1 MADGTPN
8 PVPPNNPG
16 ISQDVSQVFLR
27 TWPSLATAPH
37 TTAPHT
43 TAPHTTAPHKT
54 TAGSGRG
61 DGGRGAAGDAG
72 GVGAGT
78 NLKRDRIPD
87 KDLGAYLK
95 MSSNGLL
102 AGSDPLIS
110 DLLRSIRI
118 KNKDAS
124 KVGSVIG
131 SMMGGGGEKGRKE
144 IGMSVNDFHHQLR

>member
-1 MADGTPN
+1 MADGNPN

-16 ISQDVSQVFLR
+16 ISPDVSQVFLR
-27 TWPSLATAPH
+27 TWPSLATAS
-37 TTAPHT
+37 
-43 TAPHTTAPHKT
+43 HTTAPHKT

-61 DGGRGAAGDAG
+61 DGGRGAAGDGG

-78 NLKRDRIPD
+78 NSKRDRIPD
-87 KDLGAYLK
+87 KDVGAYLK